1 MNVTD
6 AAFKEWCRLL
16 VSGWINVIGRKI
28 ILKHNRQ
35 AQHGF
40 NREIVPGGVG
50 RVVIGARK
58 GPKLKLNIF
67 KREGDFGTFNAIQE
81 EFDSG
86 TVGNDGHGMQ
96 PAIVIGSTIES
107 GHVISATGG
116 HISIL
121 TDFAIVAP
129 AALSTHIGKE
139 HVAGLGFIKNP
150 KGTT

>member
-1 MNVTD
+1 
-6 AAFKEWCRLL
+6 
-16 VSGWINVIGRKI
+16 
-28 ILKHNRQ
+28 
-35 AQHGF
+35 
-40 NREIVPGGVG
+40 
-50 RVVIGARK
+50 
-58 GPKLKLNIF
+58 
-67 KREGDFGTFNAIQE
+67 
-81 EFDSG
+81 
-86 TVGNDGHGMQ
+86 MQ
-96 PAIVIGSTIES
+96 PAIVKGSTIES